1 MSFPLH
7 YLCHLQYTST
17 FSLSADPK
25 SPLKPTIKPF
35 AMALASLRRIG
46 APISLLSK
54 HQIFRP
60 TSSASASA
68 SAKVSDRIVR
78 LFAIDLDGNKRE
90 VVGLTGQTLLRALA
104 NAGLIDPA
112 SHRLEEIDAC
122 SAECE
127 VHIAQEWLEK
137 MPEPSYEERYVLT
150 RASRNRVLNKHA
162 RLGCQVVLEPEHQN
176 MVVAIP
182 EPKPWDIP

>member
-1 MSFPLH
+1 MIRALRKAKTVLLRSLLVLQH
-7 YLCHLQYTST
+7 YLFPHSST
-17 FSLSADPK
+17 FSLSTGTDPN
-25 SPLKPTIKPF
+25 SPLKPTIKPL

-54 HQIFRP
+54 HQLFRP
-60 TSSASASA
+60 TSSVSAAASH

-78 LFAIDLDGNKRE
+78 LFAIDFDGNKRE

-112 SHRLEEIDAC
+112 SHRLEEIEAC

-137 MPEPSYEERYVLT
+137 MPEPSYEERYCLFCNI
-150 RASRNRVLNKHA
+150 SN
-162 RLGCQVVLEPEHQN
+162 
-176 MVVAIP
+176 
-182 EPKPWDIP
+182 